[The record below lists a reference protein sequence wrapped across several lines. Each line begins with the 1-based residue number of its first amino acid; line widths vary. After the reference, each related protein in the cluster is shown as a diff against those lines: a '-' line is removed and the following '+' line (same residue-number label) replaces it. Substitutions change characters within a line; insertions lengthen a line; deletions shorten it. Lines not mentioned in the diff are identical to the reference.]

1 MVGML
6 VLQAQS
12 LQAVAELLGR
22 KTSQGGRIAL
32 RHHLKHLC
40 SRKPSTFFFV
50 LRCTETGEEH
60 VFQQR
65 LAIETLVPQLKFPLL
80 LLGQMVTLTA
90 GQFVFQLGIQL
101 LMPHHPRMD
110 FQSIAFIIRYGF

>member
-1 MVGML
+1 MVGVL

-32 RHHLKHLC
+32 RHHLKHL
-40 SRKPSTFFFV
+40 RGREPSAFLAI

-60 VFQQR
+60 VFQQQ
-65 LAIETLVPQLKFPLL
+65 LAIETLVPQLKFPFISRSSMGRNGLPTASFSRYS
-80 LLGQMVTLTA
+80 VTPVKRL
-90 GQFVFQLGIQL
+90 
-101 LMPHHPRMD
+101 
-110 FQSIAFIIRYGF
+110 